1 MCAPSPMH
9 IVSDP
14 QQLTGVSPSQAQL
27 PLAQASLTCFF

>member
-14 QQLTGVSPSQAQL
+14 QQQTGVSPSQAHL
-27 PLAQASLTCFF
+27 PLAQAPLTCFF